1 MENLLKINI
10 QTFAE
15 TPEGTEPDIT
25 EEVKEVIPEDVEI
38 VDEVVPFSIT
48 EEDYNKGLQSA
59 ASKAKHELLKE
70 IGYDSVAD
78 IKAIIDK
85 GTQLD
90 TVVADFE
97 AFKTEAETIKAN
109 YDNLSVELKQRDDVA
124 LVNAF
129 SIPEEVAETF
139 LKLVDSSE
147 LEGTRQEKAAAVK
160 EQLKL
165 MGSGVKVG
173 AEKQPPI
180 TDETKRD
187 KELRK
192 IFGL

>member
-15 TPEGTEPDIT
+15 TQEGTEPDII
-25 EEVKEVIPEDVEI
+25 EEVKEIIPEDVEK
-38 VDEVVPFSIT
+38 VVQFNIT

-97 AFKTEAETIKAN
+97 AFKAEAETIKAN
-109 YDNLSVELKQRDDVA
+109 YDNLSVEIKQRDDAA

>member
-1 MENLLKINI
+1 MEKLLKLNI
-10 QTFAE
+10 QTFADGGGE
-15 TPEGTEPDIT
+15 STEPQ
-25 EEVKEVIPEDVEI
+25 EFK
-38 VDEVVPFSIT
+38 IT

-78 IKAIIDK
+78 IKAIIEK

-90 TVVADFE
+90 TVVEEFE
-97 AFKTEAETIKAN
+97 AFKAEAETIKTE
-109 YDNLSVELKQRDDVA
+109 YENLNAELKQRDDEA

-129 SIPEEVAETF
+129 GIPKEVAGTF

-160 EQLKL
+160 EQLRL

-180 TDETKRD
+180 TEESKRD

>member
-1 MENLLKINI
+1 MEKLLKLNI
-10 QTFAE
+10 QTFADGE
-15 TPEGTEPDIT
+15 AEPA
-25 EEVKEVIPEDVEI
+25 EPQG
-38 VDEVVPFSIT
+38 FSIT

-109 YDNLSVELKQRDDVA
+109 YDNLSVELKQRDDAA

-165 MGSGVKVG
+165 MGSSVKVG

-187 KELRK
+187 EQLRK
-192 IFGL
+192 IYGL